1 MACAF
6 RPRSE
11 CACSL
16 PAGARRPMGTRTRK
30 GGLRMA
36 KAKKAGSKQEPPKIG
51 IIGGSGLYT
60 MPGLTNTREV
70 RVKTP
75 FGDPSDAMVIG
86 TLEGRR
92 VAFLAR
98 HGRGHRFSPSDINYR
113 ANICAMKLLG
123 VERIISVSAVGSLRD
138 DLPPLDFL
146 IPDQFFDRTCRRTAT
161 FFSNLGVVAHVG
173 FDKPTCT
180 HLSAHLADA
189 CDAAGVK
196 AHRGGTYV
204 CMEGPQFS
212 TLAESHTYRQLRFD
226 VIGMTNLTEAKLARE
241 AELCY
246 AAFAMIT
253 DYDCWHPEHDSVTL
267 EMIIGYLGRNTAN
280 VQRALREAIRSLPDA
295 RICKCGSA
303 LAHAIV
309 TDRKTIPAAA
319 KKLLA
324 PIIGKY
330 IS

>member
-1 MACAF
+1 
-6 RPRSE
+6 
-11 CACSL
+11 
-16 PAGARRPMGTRTRK
+16 
-30 GGLRMA
+30 MA
-36 KAKKAGSKQEPPKIG
+36 KRKSAKSSSSKDAVKIG

-60 MPGLTNTREV
+60 MSGLTDTREV
-70 RVKTP
+70 KVKTP
-75 FGDPSDAMVIG
+75 FGAPSDAIVIG

-98 HGRGHRFSPSDINYR
+98 HGRGHRLSPSEINYR
-113 ANICAMKLLG
+113 ANICALKMLG
-123 VERIISVSAVGSLRD
+123 AERVISVSAVGSLRD

-146 IPDQFFDRTCRRTAT
+146 IPDQFFDRTRMRIST
-161 FFSNLGVVAHVG
+161 FFGDGIVAHVG

-189 CDAAGVK
+189 CDRAGVTV
-196 AHRGGTYV
+196 HRGGTYV

-253 DYDCWHPEHDSVTL
+253 DYDCWHPQHDAVTL
-267 EMIIGYLGRNTAN
+267 EEIIGNLGKNAEN
-280 VQRALREAIRSLPDA
+280 VQRAIREAVRAIGDERS
-295 RICKCGSA
+295 CKCGRA
-303 LAHAIV
+303 LAHAII
-309 TDRKTIPAAA
+309 TDRSLIPAAT
-319 KKLLA
+319 KRRLA

>member
-1 MACAF
+1 MV
-6 RPRSE
+6 R
-11 CACSL
+11 
-16 PAGARRPMGTRTRK
+16 
-30 GGLRMA
+30 
-36 KAKKAGSKQEPPKIG
+36 IG
-51 IIGGSGLYT
+51 IIGGSGLYG
-60 MPGLTNTREV
+60 MPGLTDTREL

-75 FGDPSDAMVIG
+75 FGDPSDAIVVG

-98 HGRGHRFSPSDINYR
+98 HGRGHRLTPSEINYR
-113 ANICAMKLLG
+113 ANICAMKMLG
-123 VERIISVSAVGSLRD
+123 VERILSVSAVGSLRD

-146 IPDQFFDRTCRRTAT
+146 IPDQFFDRTRLRVAT
-161 FFSNLGVVAHVG
+161 FFGGGVVAHVG

-180 HLSAHLADA
+180 NLSAHIAEA
-189 CDAAGVK
+189 CNRAGVK
-196 AHRGGTYV
+196 AHRAGTYV

-246 AAFAMIT
+246 ATIAMIT
-253 DYDCWHPEHDSVTL
+253 DYDCWHPQHDAVTL
-267 EMIIGYLGRNTAN
+267 DEIIGNLSRNTAN
-280 VQRALREAIRSLPDA
+280 VQRVLHEVVRELPDT
-295 RICKCGSA
+295 RSCKCGSA
-303 LAHAIV
+303 LAHAIL
-309 TDRKTIPAAA
+309 TDRAAISPAT
-319 KKLLA
+319 KKRLA

>member
-1 MACAF
+1 MGKSKSSKRKAT
-6 RPRSE
+6 SE
-11 CACSL
+11 
-16 PAGARRPMGTRTRK
+16 PVR
-30 GGLRMA
+30 
-36 KAKKAGSKQEPPKIG
+36 IG

-60 MPGLTNTREV
+60 MPGLTQMREV

-75 FGDPSDAMVIG
+75 FGDPSDAIVTG

-98 HGRGHRFSPSDINYR
+98 HGRGHRVSPGDINYR
-113 ANICAMKLLG
+113 ANICGLKMLG
-123 VERIISVSAVGSLRD
+123 VERVISASAVGSLRD

-146 IPDQFFDRTCRRTAT
+146 IPDQFFDRTRRRVST
-161 FFSNLGVVAHVG
+161 FFGGDIVGIVAHVS

-180 HLSAHLADA
+180 HLSAHLAEA
-189 CDAAGVK
+189 CDRAGVK

-253 DYDCWHPEHDSVTL
+253 DYDCWHPQHDAVTL
-267 EMIIGYLGRNTAN
+267 TEIMTNLGKNTEN
-280 VQRALREAIRSLPDA
+280 VQRAIREVVRELPAERS
-295 RICKCGSA
+295 CKCGSA

-309 TDRKTIPAAA
+309 TDRKVIPAAA
-319 KKLLA
+319 KKRLA
-324 PIIGKY
+324 AIAGKY